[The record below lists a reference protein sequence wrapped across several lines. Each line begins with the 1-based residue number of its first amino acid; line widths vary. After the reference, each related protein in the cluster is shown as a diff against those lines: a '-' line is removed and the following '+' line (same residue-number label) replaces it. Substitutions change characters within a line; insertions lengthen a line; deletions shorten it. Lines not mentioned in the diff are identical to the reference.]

1 MALTQTRTET
11 DSTTDSNET
20 FDPAARPA
28 LERVLSTSDHKTIG
42 RMWIGA
48 GSAMALLALVLST
61 VASLELIDLGSVVLF
76 EDAGQFVQAWSAG
89 RTLLFFGGIVP
100 ILIGLATYLTPLQVG
115 ASAIAFGRGAA
126 GAFWTWLLA
135 TGVLV
140 LAVLANG
147 GPAGG
152 SKGPVLLWILALGTM
167 LVGFCWAFV
176 CIATTILG
184 ARTVGMRLEQVP
196 ISTWSFLVFSLLGL
210 LSLPILIGELGLAYA
225 DVTADYMSSKVDR
238 QALLS
243 ILNSVSLA
251 PALYWVGIPVLGMG
265 LDVVATQSDSRIRFH
280 KPALALIGSL
290 LVLSFGADILTFGG
304 RGRAIE
310 FDNAMLV
317 LGVLTAVLPILFLLG
332 LAIDAVKNGTSV
344 TNTPFVAG
352 MAAMALLVVGAAT
365 ALLAQIDPILG
376 FIAEISD
383 SEIDV
388 RSALRL
394 ADSSFHE
401 GIRGLILGAVFLGIV
416 SSVHH
421 WGHKIWGRSLDDKMG
436 LLTILL
442 VIAGSMAWGGAYVI
456 AGLLEQPALPAMGVG
471 PKDGVELLNLLAT
484 IGFATL
490 TLGALVFLANLVRTA
505 FGTGTTYE
513 PWSGQSLEWSTSSPP
528 PIGNFASAPIMES
541 STGMAVLSRPE
552 MNEAEEA

>member
-11 DSTTDSNET
+11 DSTTDSTET
-20 FDPAARPA
+20 SDPASRPA

-48 GSAMALLALVLST
+48 GSAIALLALVLST
-61 VASLELIDLGSVVLF
+61 IASLELVDLDTIGLF
-76 EDAGQFVQAWSAG
+76 EDEGQFVQAWSAG
-89 RTLLFFGGIVP
+89 RTLLLFGGIVP
-100 ILIGLATYLTPLQVG
+100 VLVGLATYLTPLQVG

-196 ISTWSFLVFSLLGL
+196 ISTWSFLVFALLGL

-225 DVTADYMSSKVDR
+225 DVSADYMSSKVDR

-265 LDVVATQSDSRIRFH
+265 LDVVATQSDSRVRFH

-317 LGVLTAVLPILFLLG
+317 LGVLTAVLPILLLLG
-332 LAIDAVKNGTSV
+332 LAVDAVKNGTSV
-344 TNTPFVAG
+344 TNTPFVAA
-352 MAAMALLVVGAAT
+352 MASMALLAVGAIT
-365 ALLAQIDPILG
+365 ALLAQIEPIIG
-376 FIAEISD
+376 FIAEVSN
-383 SEIDV
+383 SEIDL
-388 RSALRL
+388 RSALSL

-401 GIRGLILGAVFLGIV
+401 GIRGLILGAVLLGIV

-436 LLTILL
+436 MLTVLL
-442 VIAGSMAWGGAYVI
+442 VVVGSIGWGGAYVI
-456 AGLLEQPALPAMGVG
+456 SGLLEQPALPGLGVG
-471 PKDGVELLNLLAT
+471 PKDGVELLNVVST
-484 IGFATL
+484 IGFAIL
-490 TLGALVFLANLVRTA
+490 SLGALVFLANLARTA
-505 FGTGTTYE
+505 FGTGTTHE
-513 PWSGQSLEWSTSSPP
+513 TWSGQSLEWSTSSPP

-541 STGMAVLSRPE
+541 STGMAVLSQAK

>member
-11 DSTTDSNET
+11 DSTTDSIQT
-20 FDPAARPA
+20 SDSAARPA

-48 GSAMALLALVLST
+48 GAAFVLLALVLST
-61 VASLELIDLGSVVLF
+61 IASIELIDLGSVGLF
-76 EDAGQFVQAWSAG
+76 EDEGQFVQAWSAG
-89 RTLLFFGGIVP
+89 RTLLLFGGVIPV
-100 ILIGLATYLTPLQVG
+100 LIGLATYLTPLQVG

-135 TGVLV
+135 TGILI
-140 LAVLANG
+140 LAVVANG

-152 SKGPVLLWILALGTM
+152 SKDAVLLWILALGTM

-184 ARTVGMRLEQVP
+184 ARTIGMRLEHVP

-210 LSLPILIGELGLAYA
+210 LTLPILIGELGLAYA
-225 DVTADYMSSKVDR
+225 DVSADYLSTKVDR

-243 ILNSVSLA
+243 ILNSLSLA

-265 LDVVATQSDSRIRFH
+265 LDVVATQSESRVRFH

-310 FDNAMLV
+310 FDNAVLV
-317 LGVLTAVLPILFLLG
+317 LGVLAAVVPILLLLG
-332 LAIDAVKNGTSV
+332 MAADAVKNGKPA
-344 TNTPFVAG
+344 TNTPLVAG
-352 MAAMALLVVGAAT
+352 MAAMALLAVGALV
-365 ALLAQIDPILG
+365 ALLALIEPILE
-376 FIAEISD
+376 FVADASN

-388 RSALRL
+388 SSALRL

-401 GIRGLILGAVFLGIV
+401 GIRGLILGAVLLGIV

-421 WGHKIWGRSLDDKMG
+421 WGHKIWGRSLDDKLGM
-436 LLTILL
+436 LSILL
-442 VIAGSMAWGGAYVI
+442 VSAGTIAWGGAYVI
-456 AGLLEQPALPAMGVG
+456 SGMLEQPALPGIGVG
-471 PKDGVELLNLLAT
+471 PKDGVEVLNVLAT
-484 IGFATL
+484 IGFAVL
-490 TLGALVFLANLVRTA
+490 GLGALVFLANLARTA
-505 FGTGTTYE
+505 LGTGTTPE
-513 PWSGQSLEWSTSSPP
+513 PWSGQSLEWTTSSPP
-528 PIGNFASAPIMES
+528 SLGNFASAPVMES
-541 STGMAVLSRPE
+541 TSGMAVLSQPTP
-552 MNEAEEA
+552 NKAEEA